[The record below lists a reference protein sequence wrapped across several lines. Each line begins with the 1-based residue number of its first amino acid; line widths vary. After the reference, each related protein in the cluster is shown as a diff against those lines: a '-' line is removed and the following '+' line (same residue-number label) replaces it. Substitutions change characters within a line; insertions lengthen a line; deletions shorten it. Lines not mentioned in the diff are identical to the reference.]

1 MAARRLIAV
10 MLVLLFLSSL
20 AAALAPV
27 ERSSDETSTSTTD
40 AITQPVREQGDV
52 VKATLEGDSKN
63 PQRIEASVGDQLQ
76 LRVSSPRVAT
86 IELVGLGP
94 TEDVDP
100 IAPALFDVLLETRGR
115 YEVRE
120 LESRQELGTIVV
132 KDRRL
137 NNAGARLR
145 PTDSASL
152 TRAPTEPDPEQAPS
166 RS

>member
-40 AITQPVREQGDV
+40 AITQPVRERADV
-52 VKATLEGDSKN
+52 IKAMLDGGRKP

-86 IELVGLGP
+86 IQLVGLGP

-100 IAPALFDVLLETRGR
+100 IAPARFDVLLEEPGR
-115 YEVRE
+115 YKVRE
-120 LESRQELGTIVV
+120 LGGRPEPYGTIVV
-132 KDRRL
+132 S
-137 NNAGARLR
+137 
-145 PTDSASL
+145 P
-152 TRAPTEPDPEQAPS
+152 RAPREPDPEQAPS

>member
-40 AITQPVREQGDV
+40 AVTEPVAAEGDLV
-52 VKATLEGDSKN
+52 RATLDGTAKG
-63 PQRIEASVGDQLQ
+63 PQRIKASVGDQLQ
-76 LRVSSPRVAT
+76 LRVTARQPAT
-86 IELVGLGP
+86 IQLVGLGP
-94 TEDVDP
+94 TEDADP
-100 IAPALFDVLLETRGR
+100 LAPALFDVLLEERGT
-115 YEVRE
+115 YPVRE

-132 KDRRL
+132 SR
-137 NNAGARLR
+137 
-145 PTDSASL
+145 
-152 TRAPTEPDPEQAPS
+152 RAPKGPDPEQAPS

>member
-40 AITQPVREQGDV
+40 AITEPVATEGDIV
-52 VKATLEGDSKN
+52 RATLDGTAKG
-63 PQRIEASVGDQLQ
+63 PQRIKASVGDQLQ
-76 LRVSSPRVAT
+76 LRVTARRPAT

-100 IAPALFDVLLETRGR
+100 LAPALFDVLLEKRGTYR
-115 YEVRE
+115 VRE

-132 KDRRL
+132 SPR
-137 NNAGARLR
+137 AR
-145 PTDSASL
+145 
-152 TRAPTEPDPEQAPS
+152 TEPDPEQAPS

>member
-52 VKATLEGDSKN
+52 VKATLNADPKN

-76 LRVSSPRVAT
+76 LRVSSSRVAT

-100 IAPALFDVLLETRGR
+100 IAPARFDVLLEERGR
-115 YEVRE
+115 YPVRE
-120 LESRQELGTIVV
+120 LGGPELGTIVV
-132 KDRRL
+132 SPR
-137 NNAGARLR
+137 AR
-145 PTDSASL
+145 
-152 TRAPTEPDPEQAPS
+152 TEPDPEQAPS